1 MSVLIVDDVE
11 ANRDILDSLLE
22 DVGFECVQAVDGED
36 ALSQMRARSFDL
48 VLMDIRM
55 PKLGGDEAIAIIRA
69 DPTLKDNKVIAIT
82 ASVQASLLDSM
93 LALGFDDVV
102 GKPFELPK
110 LLVKV
115 GKLLDLEV
123 DTVAAPV
130 TAERA
135 VAATDLTVL
144 PAERV
149 TLLSNAIREALDLG
163 DIGVLTVLGE
173 QLEAEGG
180 PVADV
185 GRRLRSLSEAF
196 DFDGLARLNAQLT
209 GLPSKG

>member
-1 MSVLIVDDVE
+1 
-11 ANRDILDSLLE
+11 
-22 DVGFECVQAVDGED
+22 
-36 ALSQMRARSFDL
+36 
-48 VLMDIRM
+48 
-55 PKLGGDEAIAIIRA
+55 
-69 DPTLKDNKVIAIT
+69 
-82 ASVQASLLDSM
+82 M
-93 LALGFDDVV
+93 LRLGFDDVI

-110 LLVKV
+110 LLGMV
-115 GKLLDLEV
+115 GRLLELEV
-123 DTVAAPV
+123 DSVAPARAEVAP
-130 TAERA
+130 ASA
-135 VAATDLTVL
+135 VDLTAL

-173 QLEAEGG
+173 ELEAEGG

-185 GRRLRSLSEAF
+185 GRKLRALGEAF

>member
-1 MSVLIVDDVE
+1 MSVLIVDDIE
-11 ANRDILDSLLE
+11 ANRDILVSLLE

-36 ALSQMRARSFDL
+36 ALNQMRARSFDL

-69 DPTLKDNKVIAIT
+69 DPTLKDSKVIAIT
-82 ASVQASLLDSM
+82 ASVQASLLDNM
-93 LALGFDDVV
+93 LGLGFDDVI

-115 GKLLDLEV
+115 GKLLELQV
-123 DTVAAPV
+123 DTVTAPAAP
-130 TAERA
+130 TPA
-135 VAATDLTVL
+135 AATDFTAL

-149 TLLSNAIREALDLG
+149 TLLSDAIREALDLG

-173 QLEAEGG
+173 ELEAEGG
-180 PVADV
+180 PVADI
-185 GRRLRSLSEAF
+185 GRKLRALSEAF

>member
-1 MSVLIVDDVE
+1 VLIVDDIE

-22 DVGFECVQAVDGED
+22 GVGFECVQSVDGED
-36 ALSQMRARSFDL
+36 ALNQMRARSFDL

-69 DPTLKDNKVIAIT
+69 DPTLKDSKVIAIT

-93 LALGFDDVV
+93 LGLGFDDVV

-110 LLVKV
+110 LLVKI
-115 GKLLDLEV
+115 GKLLDLDV

-130 TAERA
+130 TAASA

-149 TLLSNAIREALDLG
+149 TLLSDAIREALDLG

-173 QLEAEGG
+173 ELEAEGG

-185 GRRLRSLSEAF
+185 GRKLRALGEAF